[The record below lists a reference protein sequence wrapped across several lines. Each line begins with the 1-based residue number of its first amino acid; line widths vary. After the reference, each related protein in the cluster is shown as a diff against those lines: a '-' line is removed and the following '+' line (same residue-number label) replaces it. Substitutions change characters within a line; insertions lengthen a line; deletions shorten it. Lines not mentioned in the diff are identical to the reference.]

1 MSLLKDLD
9 EPKSSKYTFSD
20 FWSDF
25 SWDSLQNKVDQ
36 AQKEMDDL
44 FAELEQNKVDQAQ
57 KEMDDLFA
65 ELDAIRER
73 KKQIGIGYYFE
84 KLGDRMRRAIT
95 VINEEDAKDTNEDSK
110 K

>member
-9 EPKSSKYTFSD
+9 D
-20 FWSDF
+20 WSDF

-44 FAELEQNKVDQAQ
+44 FAEL
-57 KEMDDLFA
+57 
-65 ELDAIRER
+65 DAVRER

-84 KLGDRMRRAIT
+84 KLGDRMRKAIT
-95 VINEEDAKDTNEDSK
+95 VINEEDANKF
-110 K
+110 

>member
-9 EPKSSKYTFSD
+9 DPKSSKYTFSN

-44 FAELEQNKVDQAQ
+44 FAEL
-57 KEMDDLFA
+57 
-65 ELDAIRER
+65 DAVRER

-84 KLGDRMRRAIT
+84 KLGDRMRKAIT
-95 VINEEDAKDTNEDSK
+95 VINEEDANKF
-110 K
+110 

>member
-9 EPKSSKYTFSD
+9 DPKSSKYTFSD

-44 FAELEQNKVDQAQ
+44 FAEL
-57 KEMDDLFA
+57 
-65 ELDAIRER
+65 DAVRER

>member
-9 EPKSSKYTFSD
+9 DPKSSKYTFSD

-44 FAELEQNKVDQAQ
+44 FAEL
-57 KEMDDLFA
+57 
-65 ELDAIRER
+65 DAVRER

-95 VINEEDAKDTNEDSK
+95 VINEKDANEDSK

>member
-9 EPKSSKYTFSD
+9 DPKSSKYTFSD

-36 AQKEMDDL
+36 AQKEMD
-44 FAELEQNKVDQAQ
+44 E
-57 KEMDDLFA
+57 LFA
-65 ELDAIRER
+65 ELDAVRER

-84 KLGDRMRRAIT
+84 KLGDRMRKAIT
-95 VINEEDAKDTNEDSK
+95 VINEEDANKF
-110 K
+110 

>member
-25 SWDSLQNKVDQ
+25 SWDSL
-36 AQKEMDDL
+36 
-44 FAELEQNKVDQAQ
+44 QNKVDQAQ

-95 VINEEDAKDTNEDSK
+95 VINEEDAKDANEDSK

>member
-9 EPKSSKYTFSD
+9 DSKSSKYTFSD

-44 FAELEQNKVDQAQ
+44 FAEL
-57 KEMDDLFA
+57 
-65 ELDAIRER
+65 DAVRER

-84 KLGDRMRRAIT
+84 KLGDRMRKAIT
-95 VINEEDAKDTNEDSK
+95 VINEEDANKF
-110 K
+110 

>member
-44 FAELEQNKVDQAQ
+44 FAELA
-57 KEMDDLFA
+57 
-65 ELDAIRER
+65 AIRER

>member
-9 EPKSSKYTFSD
+9 DPKSSKYTFSD

-44 FAELEQNKVDQAQ
+44 FAEL
-57 KEMDDLFA
+57 
-65 ELDAIRER
+65 DAVRER

-84 KLGDRMRRAIT
+84 KLGDRMRKAIT
-95 VINEEDAKDTNEDSK
+95 VVNEEDANKF
-110 K
+110 

>member
-9 EPKSSKYTFSD
+9 DPKSSEYTFSD
-20 FWSDF
+20 IWSDF
-25 SWDSLQNKVDQ
+25 SWDS
-36 AQKEMDDL
+36 
-44 FAELEQNKVDQAQ
+44 FQNKVDQAQ

-84 KLGDRMRRAIT
+84 KLGDRMRKAIT
-95 VINEEDAKDTNEDSK
+95 VINEEDANKF
-110 K
+110 

>member
-1 MSLLKDLD
+1 MLC
-9 EPKSSKYTFSD
+9 TFSD

-44 FAELEQNKVDQAQ
+44 FAEL
-57 KEMDDLFA
+57 
-65 ELDAIRER
+65 DAVRER

-84 KLGDRMRRAIT
+84 KLGDRMRKAIT
-95 VINEEDAKDTNEDSK
+95 VINEEDANKF
-110 K
+110 

>member
-1 MSLLKDLD
+1 MKDLD
-9 EPKSSKYTFSD
+9 DPKSSKYTFSD

-44 FAELEQNKVDQAQ
+44 FAEL
-57 KEMDDLFA
+57 
-65 ELDAIRER
+65 DAVRER

-95 VINEEDAKDTNEDSK
+95 DINEEDAKDTNEDSK

>member
-9 EPKSSKYTFSD
+9 TFSD

-44 FAELEQNKVDQAQ
+44 FAEL
-57 KEMDDLFA
+57 
-65 ELDAIRER
+65 DAVRER

-84 KLGDRMRRAIT
+84 KLGDRMRKAIT
-95 VINEEDAKDTNEDSK
+95 VINEEDANKF
-110 K
+110 

>member
-44 FAELEQNKVDQAQ
+44 FAEL
-57 KEMDDLFA
+57 
-65 ELDAIRER
+65 DAVRER

-84 KLGDRMRRAIT
+84 KLGDRMRKAIT
-95 VINEEDAKDTNEDSK
+95 VVNEEDANKF
-110 K
+110 

>member
-9 EPKSSKYTFSD
+9 DPKSSKYTFSD

-44 FAELEQNKVDQAQ
+44 FAELENK
-57 KEMDDLFA
+57 L
-65 ELDAIRER
+65 ELVTILRNLVTE
-73 KKQIGIGYYFE
+73 
-84 KLGDRMRRAIT
+84 
-95 VINEEDAKDTNEDSK
+95 
-110 K
+110 

>member
-36 AQKEMDDL
+36 AQKEMD
-44 FAELEQNKVDQAQ
+44 E
-57 KEMDDLFA
+57 LFA
-65 ELDAIRER
+65 ELDAVRER

-95 VINEEDAKDTNEDSK
+95 VINEKDANEDSK

>member
-36 AQKEMDDL
+36 AQKEMDD
-44 FAELEQNKVDQAQ
+44 DQAQ

>member
-9 EPKSSKYTFSD
+9 DPKSSKYTFSD

-44 FAELEQNKVDQAQ
+44 FAELE
-57 KEMDDLFA
+57 L
-65 ELDAIRER
+65 ELVTILRNLVTE
-73 KKQIGIGYYFE
+73 
-84 KLGDRMRRAIT
+84 
-95 VINEEDAKDTNEDSK
+95 
-110 K
+110 

>member
-44 FAELEQNKVDQAQ
+44 FAEL
-57 KEMDDLFA
+57 
-65 ELDAIRER
+65 DAVRER

-95 VINEEDAKDTNEDSK
+95 VINEKDANEDSK

>member
-9 EPKSSKYTFSD
+9 DPKSSKYTFSD

-25 SWDSLQNKVDQ
+25 SWDSL
-36 AQKEMDDL
+36 
-44 FAELEQNKVDQAQ
+44 QNKVDQAQ

-84 KLGDRMRRAIT
+84 KLGDRMRKAIT
-95 VINEEDAKDTNEDSK
+95 VINEEDANKF
-110 K
+110 

>member
-9 EPKSSKYTFSD
+9 DPKSSKYTFSD

-25 SWDSLQNKVDQ
+25 SLDSLQNKVDQ

-44 FAELEQNKVDQAQ
+44 FAEL
-57 KEMDDLFA
+57 
-65 ELDAIRER
+65 DAVRER

-84 KLGDRMRRAIT
+84 KLGDRMRKAIT
-95 VINEEDAKDTNEDSK
+95 VINEEDANKF
-110 K
+110 

>member
-9 EPKSSKYTFSD
+9 DPKSSKYTFSD

-25 SWDSLQNKVDQ
+25 SWDSL
-36 AQKEMDDL
+36 
-44 FAELEQNKVDQAQ
+44 QNKVDQAQ

>member
-44 FAELEQNKVDQAQ
+44 FAEL
-57 KEMDDLFA
+57 
-65 ELDAIRER
+65 DAIRER

-84 KLGDRMRRAIT
+84 KLGDRMRKAIT
-95 VINEEDAKDTNEDSK
+95 VINEEDANKF
-110 K
+110 

>member
-25 SWDSLQNKVDQ
+25 SWDSL
-36 AQKEMDDL
+36 
-44 FAELEQNKVDQAQ
+44 QNKVDQAQ

-95 VINEEDAKDTNEDSK
+95 VINEKDANEDSK

>member
-9 EPKSSKYTFSD
+9 DPKSSKYTFSD

-44 FAELEQNKVDQAQ
+44 FAEL
-57 KEMDDLFA
+57 
-65 ELDAIRER
+65 DAVRER

-84 KLGDRMRRAIT
+84 KLGDRMRKAIT
-95 VINEEDAKDTNEDSK
+95 VINEEDANKF
-110 K
+110 

>member
-36 AQKEMDDL
+36 AQKEMDDTNWNWLL
-44 FAELEQNKVDQAQ
+44 F
-57 KEMDDLFA
+57 
-65 ELDAIRER
+65 
-73 KKQIGIGYYFE
+73 
-84 KLGDRMRRAIT
+84 
-95 VINEEDAKDTNEDSK
+95 
-110 K
+110 

>member
-9 EPKSSKYTFSD
+9 EPKSSKYTLSD

-25 SWDSLQNKVDQ
+25 SWDSL
-36 AQKEMDDL
+36 
-44 FAELEQNKVDQAQ
+44 QNKVDQAQ

>member
-9 EPKSSKYTFSD
+9 DPKSSKYTFSD

-25 SWDSLQNKVDQ
+25 SWDSL
-36 AQKEMDDL
+36 
-44 FAELEQNKVDQAQ
+44 QNKVDQAQ

-95 VINEEDAKDTNEDSK
+95 VINEEDANEDSK

>member
-9 EPKSSKYTFSD
+9 DPKSSKYTFSD

-36 AQKEMDDL
+36 AQK
-44 FAELEQNKVDQAQ
+44 V
-57 KEMDDLFA
+57 MDDLFA
-65 ELDAIRER
+65 ELDAVRER

-84 KLGDRMRRAIT
+84 KLGDRMRKAIT
-95 VINEEDAKDTNEDSK
+95 VINEEDANKF
-110 K
+110 

>member
-1 MSLLKDLD
+1 MNQSQANILLVIFGLIFLGIVCKTKLIR
-9 EPKSSKYTFSD
+9 
-20 FWSDF
+20 
-25 SWDSLQNKVDQ
+25 LN
-36 AQKEMDDL
+36 
-44 FAELEQNKVDQAQ
+44 
-57 KEMDDLFA
+57 LFA

>member
-9 EPKSSKYTFSD
+9 DPKSSKYTFSD

-44 FAELEQNKVDQAQ
+44 FAELE
-57 KEMDDLFA
+57 
-65 ELDAIRER
+65 ER

-84 KLGDRMRRAIT
+84 KLGDRMRKAIT
-95 VINEEDAKDTNEDSK
+95 VINEEDANKF
-110 K
+110 

>member
-1 MSLLKDLD
+1 MNQSQANILLVIFGLIFL
-9 EPKSSKYTFSD
+9 TFSD

-25 SWDSLQNKVDQ
+25 SWDSL
-36 AQKEMDDL
+36 
-44 FAELEQNKVDQAQ
+44 QNKVDQAQ

>member
-44 FAELEQNKVDQAQ
+44 FAEL
-57 KEMDDLFA
+57 
-65 ELDAIRER
+65 DAIRER

-84 KLGDRMRRAIT
+84 ILGDRMRRAIT

>member
-1 MSLLKDLD
+1 MIQSH
-9 EPKSSKYTFSD
+9 TFSD

-44 FAELEQNKVDQAQ
+44 FAEL
-57 KEMDDLFA
+57 
-65 ELDAIRER
+65 DAVRER

-84 KLGDRMRRAIT
+84 KLGDRMRKAIT
-95 VINEEDAKDTNEDSK
+95 VINEEDANKF
-110 K
+110 

>member
-25 SWDSLQNKVDQ
+25 SWDSL
-36 AQKEMDDL
+36 
-44 FAELEQNKVDQAQ
+44 QNKVDQAQ

-95 VINEEDAKDTNEDSK
+95 VINEEDAKDKNEDSK

>member
-9 EPKSSKYTFSD
+9 DPKSSKYTFSD

-44 FAELEQNKVDQAQ
+44 FAELD
-57 KEMDDLFA
+57 
-65 ELDAIRER
+65 
-73 KKQIGIGYYFE
+73 YFE
-84 KLGDRMRRAIT
+84 KLGDRMRKAIT
-95 VINEEDAKDTNEDSK
+95 VINEEDANKF
-110 K
+110 